1 MINDI
6 KPSKG
11 HGAEGVLAPTTSSQ
25 QKTEN
30 VKFVEAQSVVK
41 TEETFFSPV
50 VKIDAQTQAA
60 ILVFRDTKTGEVTQ
74 EYPNKEKFGAYK
86 TSQKSSSPPT
96 TEKSTDA

>member
-6 KPSKG
+6 KPPKG
-11 HGAEGVLAPTTSSQ
+11 HGAEAVLAPTAQSQ

-30 VKFVEAQSVVK
+30 VKFVEAQSVAK

-74 EYPNKEKFGAYK
+74 EYPNKAKVGAYEA
-86 TSQKSSSPPT
+86 SQKSSSPPVE
-96 TEKSTDA
+96 EKSTDA